1 MRGPGVCPS
10 WPLQS
15 GWCPLQKESPRS
27 GLGAR
32 EVMLRKFFQRKHVYG
47 TNYRVLAKCSKRR
60 WQREESA
67 HPKTGFNCHDKDC
80 LRVTTR
86 GPGEVPLATS
96 TCPQGPR
103 HRLPPP
109 CSPGVP
115 KGNRDFCPR
124 GPSCR
129 TASVSVASGLPPDG
143 VGRPRAAAYLPRTG
157 PERQAPGDVANHPQA
172 WPVTGGGRSEPGGR
186 GARGRGPANGRAS
199 VLRDGPGDRQQRCL
213 TQPRQFGPGPAGA
226 PRCRRQRQAAS
237 GPRRHRPRALGST
250 RRRGRKPAA

>member
-1 MRGPGVCPS
+1 MARGREVRGPGVCPS

-143 VGRPRAAAYLPRTG
+143 VGRPPAAAYLPRTG

-172 WPVTGGGRSEPGGR
+172 WPVTGGGAVRAG
-186 GARGRGPANGRAS
+186 GARGTGTR
-199 VLRDGPGDRQQRCL
+199 PG
-213 TQPRQFGPGPAGA
+213 
-226 PRCRRQRQAAS
+226 
-237 GPRRHRPRALGST
+237 
-250 RRRGRKPAA
+250 

>member
-1 MRGPGVCPS
+1 MARGREVRGPGVCPS

-96 TCPQGPR
+96 TCPQGPETPPSSSLLAR
-103 HRLPPP
+103 CPQGEPRFLPARPVMPNGERECGQRSASRRSGEAPCCRLP
-109 CSPGVP
+109 SP
-115 KGNRDFCPR
+115 
-124 GPSCR
+124 
-129 TASVSVASGLPPDG
+129 
-143 VGRPRAAAYLPRTG
+143 
-157 PERQAPGDVANHPQA
+157 
-172 WPVTGGGRSEPGGR
+172 
-186 GARGRGPANGRAS
+186 
-199 VLRDGPGDRQQRCL
+199 
-213 TQPRQFGPGPAGA
+213 
-226 PRCRRQRQAAS
+226 
-237 GPRRHRPRALGST
+237 HRP
-250 RRRGRKPAA
+250 